1 MFTGIVRALGRV
13 ESIHRRRGGCALR
26 VDLGALNAD
35 SIRPGDS
42 VAVNGACLSVVEVRA
57 GCADFDVSPETLAR
71 CLIGEWAA
79 GDLINLEPALTL
91 KTPLG
96 GHLVSGHLDGVGTL
110 VASRPADAFTQME
123 FETPSA
129 IGRLIATKGSIA
141 VDGVSL
147 TTNRVWDIPG
157 DGDGEDQART
167 KFEVMLVP
175 HTLETTTLGALQPG
189 ARVHLE
195 VDQVARYV
203 QRLLDARGEA

>member
-13 ESIHRRRGGCALR
+13 ESIRRRGGGCALR
-26 VDLGALNAD
+26 VDLGVLEAD

-42 VAVNGACLSVVEVRA
+42 VAVNGACLSVVEVRG
-57 GCADFDVSPETLAR
+57 GCADFDVSPETLEH
-71 CLIGEWAA
+71 CLISEWAA
-79 GDLINLEPALTL
+79 GELINLEPALTL
-91 KTPLG
+91 QTPLG
-96 GHLVSGHLDGVGTL
+96 GHLLSGHLDGVGTL
-110 VASRPADAFTQME
+110 VASRPADAFTRME
-123 FETPSA
+123 FETPPT

-157 DGDGEDQART
+157 DGEDQART
-167 KFEVMLVP
+167 GFEVMLVP
-175 HTLETTTLGALQPG
+175 HTLLTTTLSALQPG

-203 QRLLDARGEA
+203 QRLLDTRGEA